1 VSGSPAAARR
11 LWLVRHGETEGQ
23 SSIRFHGSNDVRLSE
38 TGRAQIRALVPLL
51 AGVEFA
57 RVVHSPLQR
66 AAESAAILA
75 AACGVPAARVFAEE
89 RLREISFGAC
99 EGMTEGEIATAFPDF
114 WRSYQGGGVDTFP
127 SGEPRPA
134 FVTRVRAAIL
144 DLAAAPWHGDLLV
157 VSHRGTTRQMLRALL
172 GVRAGVPDE
181 FGVEL
186 GSVSTVRHEGDWRL
200 EALGLLP

>member
-1 VSGSPAAARR
+1 MSGSVSPRR

-23 SSIRFHGSNDVRLSE
+23 SSIRFHGRNDVRLSDL
-38 TGRAQIRALVPLL
+38 GRAQIRALAPLL

-57 RVVHSPLQR
+57 RVVHSPLLR

-75 AACGVPAARVFAEE
+75 TACGVPTARVQAEE

-99 EGMTEGEIATAFPDF
+99 EGMTEAEIEAAFPDF
-114 WRSYQGGGVDTFP
+114 WRSYRGGGTDTFP
-127 SGEPRPA
+127 AGEPRPT
-134 FVTRVRAAIL
+134 FVARVQGAIRE
-144 DLAAAPWHGDLLV
+144 LAATEWSGDLLV
-157 VSHRGTTRQMLRALL
+157 VSHRGTTRQALRALL
-172 GVRAGVPDE
+172 AVPAGQPDE

-186 GSVSTVRHEGDWRL
+186 GSVSTVREEGGWRL